1 MPAISELISD
11 IKAKK
16 AQLEALKAALE
27 SDQAILIDLMKQ
39 SDTTKIHT
47 DNGTA
52 ILCRGRRTVV
62 VTCPALAADIKLM
75 KERGVRTGRCEE
87 RIGKEYCMIRG

>member
-16 AQLEALKAALE
+16 AQLEALKAELE
-27 SDQAILIDLMKQ
+27 ADQQILIDHMKQ
-39 SDTTKIHT
+39 SGETKLKT

-52 ILCRGRRTVV
+52 ILCKGRRTVV
-62 VTCPALAADIKLM
+62 VTCPALNAEIKLM

-87 RIGKEYCMIRG
+87 RIGTEYCMIRG